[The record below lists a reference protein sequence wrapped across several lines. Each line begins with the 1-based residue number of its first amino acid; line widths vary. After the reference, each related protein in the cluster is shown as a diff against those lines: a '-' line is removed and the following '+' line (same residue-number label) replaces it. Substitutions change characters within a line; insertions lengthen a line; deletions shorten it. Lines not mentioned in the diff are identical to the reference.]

1 MLLTSSVNHPSIA
14 MDSDQL
20 IVVDLGALSKT
31 KFADA
36 IIDADFLESETERK
50 VRIKTLTV
58 EKEFECELSEPN
70 GTYVIAADDG
80 SALGHTR
87 RVFSISS
94 LS

>member
-1 MLLTSSVNHPSIA
+1 
-14 MDSDQL
+14 MDSDEL
-20 IVVDLGALSKT
+20 IVVDMGILSKT

-36 IIDADFLESETERK
+36 IIDADFLESDNGCK
-50 VRIKTLTV
+50 VRIQTSTI
-58 EKEFECELSEPN
+58 EKQFECESSEPN
-70 GTYVIAADDG
+70 GTYVITTDGG